1 MPPLWQANYLIM
13 RRTAL
18 LQCIVAVISLALLSC
33 GSAKKITRANFPS
46 DTSGIVKR
54 DSSAATAAAE
64 RALAAGISEKMKDNH
79 IDFKTFEAK
88 LKVDYNSDKGN
99 SFNNIRAN
107 VRMIKDSVIWISCS
121 VLILD
126 DVVRCMITKDS
137 LKLVNRKDK
146 TVLLRDI
153 ATAKETL
160 NIPFDFA
167 TLQDLLIGNAIY
179 FNDSITNIVK
189 TSSVVSFSC
198 QHPTLISLFN
208 VFADDFGL
216 QQSKVTDKDSAGRS
230 CELTYGEYKTVQG
243 RKFPTQR
250 RIFIEEK
257 NILKIAMDFKDK
269 IEFDAPVST
278 PFRIPANYTKE

>member
-1 MPPLWQANYLIM
+1 M

-18 LQCIVAVISLALLSC
+18 LQFTIAAITLALLSC

-46 DTSGIVKR
+46 DTTGMVKR
-54 DSSAATAAAE
+54 DSSALTAGAD
-64 RALAAGISEKMKDNH
+64 RALALDIASKVKANH

-88 LKVDYNSDKGN
+88 LKVDYANDKGT
-99 SFNNIRAN
+99 SFNNIRVN
-107 VRMIKDSVIWISCS
+107 IRMIKDSVIWISCS

-126 DVVRCMITKDS
+126 DVVRAVITKDS

-153 ATAKETL
+153 ANAKETL

-167 TLQDLLIGNAIY
+167 TLQDLIIGNAIY
-179 FNDSITNIVK
+179 FNDSITNIIK
-189 TSSVVSFSC
+189 TPSVVSFSC
-198 QHPTLISLFN
+198 QHPEVVSLFN

-216 QQSKVTDKDSAGRS
+216 QQSKVTDRDSTGTAARS
-230 CELTYGEYKTVQG
+230 CELTYGEYKTIQG

-250 RIFIEEK
+250 RIYIEEK
-257 NILKIAMDFKDK
+257 NILKVAMDFKDK
-269 IEFDAPVST
+269 IEFDTPVSV
-278 PFRIPANYTKE
+278 PFKVPASYTKE